1 MLETELKKLNANLEK
16 LIAAIEGIAPVKDA
30 VYELNATLEA
40 QGPETPV
47 HSGKSVK
54 DVVEEAVSKKVEP
67 EAEEP
72 EAESEEPKAEE
83 PEAEEPQTESSAFTN
98 DDIKSM
104 ALAISRKDR
113 SKQRDIKAKLA
124 EHDAKVATDLK
135 GDGLQAV
142 GEWLRALKEELGA

>member
-1 MLETELKKLNANLEK
+1 MLETELKKLT
-16 LIAAIEGIAPVKDA
+16 AAI
-30 VYELNATLEA
+30 YELNATLEA
-40 QGPETPV
+40 MGGLPTPTPIGV
-47 HSGKSVK
+47 GNDEPKHSGKSVK
-54 DVVEEAVSKKVEP
+54 DVVEEAVGKKVNDQDEDVNP
-67 EAEEP
+67 
-72 EAESEEPKAEE
+72 EPKAEE
-83 PEAEEPQTESSAFTN
+83 PEVEEPETESGAFTN

-142 GEWLRALKEELGA
+142 GEWLQALKEELGA

>member
-1 MLETELKKLNANLEK
+1 MLETELKKLNANIEK
-16 LIAAIEGIAPVKDA
+16 LVAAIEGIAPVKDA

-40 QGPETPV
+40 QGPETPA

-54 DVVEEAVSKKVEP
+54 DVVEEAVGKKVNDQDEDVNPEP
-67 EAEEP
+67 ETEEVNDQDEDVNP
-72 EAESEEPKAEE
+72 AAH
-83 PEAEEPQTESSAFTN
+83 TN

-142 GEWLRALKEELGA
+142 GEWLQALKEELGA

>member
-1 MLETELKKLNANLEK
+1 MLETELKKLNTNLEK
-16 LIAAIEGIAPVKDA
+16 LVAAIEGIAPVKDA

-40 QGPETPV
+40 QAPETPT

-54 DVVEEAVSKKVEP
+54 DVVEEAVGKKVNDQDKDVNPEP
-67 EAEEP
+67 ETEEPKDEEP
-72 EAESEEPKAEE
+72 EAGD
-83 PEAEEPQTESSAFTN
+83 SAFTN

-135 GDGLQAV
+135 GDAVQAV
-142 GEWLRALKEELGA
+142 GEWLQALKEELGA

>member
-1 MLETELKKLNANLEK
+1 MLETELKKLNTNLEK

-54 DVVEEAVSKKVEP
+54 DVVEEAVSKKAEAEVEP
-67 EAEEP
+67 EAEP
-72 EAESEEPKAEE
+72 E
-83 PEAEEPQTESSAFTN
+83 TDGNAFTN

-142 GEWLRALKEELGA
+142 GEWLQALKEELGA

>member
-1 MLETELKKLNANLEK
+1 MLETELKKLNANIEK
-16 LIAAIEGIAPVKDA
+16 LVAAIESIAPVKDA

-40 QGPETPV
+40 QGPDTPV

-54 DVVEEAVSKKVEP
+54 DVVDEAVGKKAEPEPEP
-67 EAEEP
+67 EAE
-72 EAESEEPKAEE
+72 AESE
-83 PEAEEPQTESSAFTN
+83 TEDSTFTN

-142 GEWLRALKEELGA
+142 GEWLHALKEELGA

>member
-1 MLETELKKLNANLEK
+1 MLETELKKLNANIEK
-16 LIAAIEGIAPVKDA
+16 LVAAIEGIAPVKDA

-40 QGPETPV
+40 QGPETPT

-54 DVVEEAVSKKVEP
+54 DVVEEAVGKK
-67 EAEEP
+67 A
-72 EAESEEPKAEE
+72 EEPKAEE
-83 PEAEEPQTESSAFTN
+83 PEAEEPETEGNAFTN

-142 GEWLRALKEELGA
+142 GEWLQTLKEELGA

>member
-1 MLETELKKLNANLEK
+1 MLETELKKLNANIEK
-16 LIAAIEGIAPVKDA
+16 LVAAIEGIAPVKDA

-40 QGPETPV
+40 QGPETST

-54 DVVEEAVSKKVEP
+54 DVVEEAVNKKT
-67 EAEEP
+67 EEP
-72 EAESEEPKAEE
+72 EVEE
-83 PEAEEPQTESSAFTN
+83 TETEDSAFTN

-142 GEWLRALKEELGA
+142 GEWLQALKEELGA

>member
-16 LIAAIEGIAPVKDA
+16 LVAAIESIAPVKDA

-40 QGPETPV
+40 QGPETMA

-54 DVVEEAVSKKVEP
+54 DVVEEAVGKKAEP
-67 EAEEP
+67 E
-72 EAESEEPKAEE
+72 
-83 PEAEEPQTESSAFTN
+83 TEDSAFTN

-142 GEWLRALKEELGA
+142 GEWLQTLKEELGA

>member
-1 MLETELKKLNANLEK
+1 MLETELKKLNTNIEK
-16 LIAAIEGIAPVKDA
+16 LVAAIEGIAPVKDA

-40 QGPETPV
+40 QGPETPA

-54 DVVEEAVSKKVEP
+54 DIVEEAVGKKAEPEVETETKVET
-67 EAEEP
+67 EAEP
-72 EAESEEPKAEE
+72 E
-83 PEAEEPQTESSAFTN
+83 TEDSAFTN

-135 GDGLQAV
+135 GDALQAV
-142 GEWLRALKEELGA
+142 GEWLQALKEELGA

>member
-1 MLETELKKLNANLEK
+1 MLETELKKLNANIEK
-16 LIAAIEGIAPVKDA
+16 LVAAIEGIAPVKDA

-40 QGPETPV
+40 QGPETPT

-54 DVVEEAVSKKVEP
+54 DVVEEAVGKKT
-67 EAEEP
+67 
-72 EAESEEPKAEE
+72 EPKAEE
-83 PEAEEPQTESSAFTN
+83 PEVEEPETESGAFTN

-142 GEWLRALKEELGA
+142 GEWLQTLKEELGA

>member
-16 LIAAIEGIAPVKDA
+16 LVAAIEGIAPVKDA

-40 QGPETPV
+40 QGPETPA

-54 DVVEEAVSKKVEP
+54 DIVEEAVGKKAEPEVETETKVEA
-67 EAEEP
+67 EAEP
-72 EAESEEPKAEE
+72 E
-83 PEAEEPQTESSAFTN
+83 TEDSAFTN

-142 GEWLRALKEELGA
+142 GEWLQALKEELGA

>member
-1 MLETELKKLNANLEK
+1 MLETELKKLT
-16 LIAAIEGIAPVKDA
+16 AAI
-30 VYELNATLEA
+30 YELNATLEA
-40 QGPETPV
+40 MGGLPTPTPV
-47 HSGKSVK
+47 IVGDDKPKHSGKSVK
-54 DVVEEAVSKKVEP
+54 DVVEEAGSKKAEP
-67 EAEEP
+67 EVEEP
-72 EAESEEPKAEE
+72 EPEV
-83 PEAEEPQTESSAFTN
+83 EAETETEDSAFTN

-142 GEWLRALKEELGA
+142 GEWLQALKEELGV

>member
-1 MLETELKKLNANLEK
+1 MLETELKKLNANIEK
-16 LIAAIEGIAPVKDA
+16 LVAAIEGIAPVKDA

-40 QGPETPV
+40 QGPETPA

-54 DVVEEAVSKKVEP
+54 DVVEEAVGKKVNDQDEDVNP
-67 EAEEP
+67 A
-72 EAESEEPKAEE
+72 AH
-83 PEAEEPQTESSAFTN
+83 TN

-142 GEWLRALKEELGA
+142 GEWLQTLKEELGA

>member
-16 LIAAIEGIAPVKDA
+16 LVAAIEGIAPLKGA
-30 VYELNATLEA
+30 AYELNATLEA
-40 QGPETPV
+40 QGPETPT

-54 DVVEEAVSKKVEP
+54 DVVEEAVSKKAEP
-67 EAEEP
+67 EVEETKD
-72 EAESEEPKAEE
+72 EESES
-83 PEAEEPQTESSAFTN
+83 ESSAFTN

-142 GEWLRALKEELGA
+142 GEWLQALKEEMGA

>member
-1 MLETELKKLNANLEK
+1 MLETELKKLNTNIEK
-16 LIAAIEGIAPVKDA
+16 LVAAIEGIAPVKDA

-54 DVVEEAVSKKVEP
+54 DVVEEAVSKKAELEVEP
-67 EAEEP
+67 EVEP
-72 EAESEEPKAEE
+72 E
-83 PEAEEPQTESSAFTN
+83 TEGSAFTN

>member
-1 MLETELKKLNANLEK
+1 MLETELKKLNTNLEK

-67 EAEEP
+67 EIERDRTMLSPVEQ
-72 EAESEEPKAEE
+72 EAEAELE
-83 PEAEEPQTESSAFTN
+83 TEGIDSFTN

-142 GEWLRALKEELGA
+142 GEWLQTLKEELGA

>member
-67 EAEEP
+67 EIERDRTMLFPVEQEWEAAEP
-72 EAESEEPKAEE
+72 EAED
-83 PEAEEPQTESSAFTN
+83 SAFTN
-98 DDIKSM
+98 DDIKSI

-142 GEWLRALKEELGA
+142 GEWLQALKEELGA

>member
-54 DVVEEAVSKKVEP
+54 DVVEEAVSKKAEP
-67 EAEEP
+67 EV
-72 EAESEEPKAEE
+72 EAE
-83 PEAEEPQTESSAFTN
+83 TETDSGSFTN

-113 SKQRDIKAKLA
+113 SKQRDIKAKLS

>member
-1 MLETELKKLNANLEK
+1 MLETELKKLNANIEK
-16 LIAAIEGIAPVKDA
+16 LVAAIESIAPVKDA

-40 QGPETPV
+40 QGPETPA

-54 DVVEEAVSKKVEP
+54 DVVEEAVGKK
-67 EAEEP
+67 A
-72 EAESEEPKAEE
+72 EPKAE
-83 PEAEEPQTESSAFTN
+83 PETESSAFTN

-142 GEWLRALKEELGA
+142 GEWLQTLKEELEA

>member
-1 MLETELKKLNANLEK
+1 MLETELKKLNANIEK
-16 LIAAIEGIAPVKDA
+16 LVAAIESIAPVKDA

-40 QGPETPV
+40 QGPETPA

-54 DVVEEAVSKKVEP
+54 DVVEEAVSKKAEP
-67 EAEEP
+67 KV
-72 EAESEEPKAEE
+72 EEPKAEE
-83 PEAEEPQTESSAFTN
+83 PEVEEPETEDSAFTN

>member
-16 LIAAIEGIAPVKDA
+16 LTAAIEALTPVKDA
-30 VYELNATLEA
+30 VYELNATIEA
-40 QGPETPV
+40 QGPDVPTP
-47 HSGKSVK
+47 SRKSITQI
-54 DVVEEAVSKKVEP
+54 VEEAVGKKSEP
-67 EAEEP
+67 EPTPEPTPEP
-72 EAESEEPKAEE
+72 EPEPTPE
-83 PEAEEPQTESSAFTN
+83 PTGFTN

-135 GDGLQAV
+135 GEGLQAV
-142 GEWLRALKEELGA
+142 GEWLSALKKELGA

>member
-1 MLETELKKLNANLEK
+1 MLETELKKLNANIEK
-16 LIAAIEGIAPVKDA
+16 LVAAIEGIAPVKDA

-40 QGPETPV
+40 QGPETPT

-54 DVVEEAVSKKVEP
+54 DVVEEAVGK
-67 EAEEP
+67 
-72 EAESEEPKAEE
+72 KAEE
-83 PEAEEPQTESSAFTN
+83 PEVEEPETESGAFTN

-142 GEWLRALKEELGA
+142 GEWLQTLKEELGA

>member
-1 MLETELKKLNANLEK
+1 MLETELKKLNTNLEK

-67 EAEEP
+67 EVEP
-72 EAESEEPKAEE
+72 EAE
-83 PEAEEPQTESSAFTN
+83 PETDGNAFTN

-113 SKQRDIKAKLA
+113 SKQRDIKTKLA

-135 GDGLQAV
+135 GDALQAV
-142 GEWLRALKEELGA
+142 GEWLRDLKEELGA

>member
-1 MLETELKKLNANLEK
+1 MLETELKKLNTNLEK
-16 LIAAIEGIAPVKDA
+16 LVAAIEGIAPVKDA

-40 QGPETPV
+40 QGPETTA

-54 DVVEEAVSKKVEP
+54 DVVEEAVGKKVNDQDEDVNPEP
-67 EAEEP
+67 EAED
-72 EAESEEPKAEE
+72 
-83 PEAEEPQTESSAFTN
+83 SAFTN

-124 EHDAKVATDLK
+124 EHYAKVATDLK
-135 GDGLQAV
+135 GDALQAV
-142 GEWLRALKEELGA
+142 GEWLQALKEELGA